1 MCVGG
6 LAARDLAAARRFFT
20 RALRTVLVGPMVL
33 AMDDAVP
40 RRLDWEREEL
50 ILAGDLVARNGWRQI
65 AATDP
70 RVIELSALLRR
81 LPLHPVHERRPD
93 FRNVNSVARKT
104 ADLATN
110 RPGHPGRATNSGVP
124 TKRVIAEFTAEPG
137 LMHGI
142 AASIRAAEARWEFA
156 ALTSPVPDE
165 DEGAA
170 EGRLLIRRHVAY
182 ERNRALGSAS
192 WHRSAM
198 PGGRWPAKS
207 AASTSSRL
215 TASGA
220 VATSS
225 ATKSCRCMSA
235 GSGRTKLSDLALLC
249 ANCHRVSHGGVPPPW
264 LTPGEPA
271 DLMRLVLRQAA
282 QARTA

>member
-1 MCVGG
+1 
-6 LAARDLAAARRFFT
+6 
-20 RALRTVLVGPMVL
+20 MVL

-50 ILAGDLVARNGWRQI
+50 ILAGDLVARNSWRQI

-81 LPLHPVHERRPD
+81 LPQHPVHERRPD

-110 RPGHPGRATNSGVP
+110 RPGHPGRATN
-124 TKRVIAEFTAEPG
+124 
-137 LMHGI
+137 
-142 AASIRAAEARWEFA
+142 
-156 ALTSPVPDE
+156 
-165 DEGAA
+165 
-170 EGRLLIRRHVAY
+170 
-182 ERNRALGSAS
+182 
-192 WHRSAM
+192 
-198 PGGRWPAKS
+198 
-207 AASTSSRL
+207 
-215 TASGA
+215 
-220 VATSS
+220 
-225 ATKSCRCMSA
+225 
-235 GSGRTKLSDLALLC
+235 
-249 ANCHRVSHGGVPPPW
+249 GGVPPPW